1 MFTTGTTTNITTHPI
16 STFLFIIALLITN
29 GLAATLRR
37 GTTAAAGNNN
47 RLEAVVNNI
56 LHSVGQT
63 NTLTNNIPPPLPPP
77 LSFISELARK
87 YDCASGEKNIETIV
101 DEVMIKNKQTRNDLD
116 KSCQQ
121 KQKDFELKRT
131 SKQTYATELLT
142 NATNDANTVYGMD
155 FAAAN
160 SKLETTE
167 QHHASAVSA
176 LLTTKTEMEKTHLK
190 ASNTFQSSVVKY
202 NNTKKSLAFRH
213 VAELARY
220 AAEETRVS
228 TAETSTVQTALLSQA
243 EKTNFANTT
252 KTNNLESCV
261 KNNDDIQKILKADRA
276 SIVKI
281 KVLQEKLETL
291 KLRMSGS
298 MSDSFL
304 EVHVSL

>member
-1 MFTTGTTTNITTHPI
+1 
-16 STFLFIIALLITN
+16 
-29 GLAATLRR
+29 
-37 GTTAAAGNNN
+37 
-47 RLEAVVNNI
+47 
-56 LHSVGQT
+56 
-63 NTLTNNIPPPLPPP
+63 
-77 LSFISELARK
+77 
-87 YDCASGEKNIETIV
+87 
-101 DEVMIKNKQTRNDLD
+101 LD

-121 KQKDFELKRT
+121 KLQALQLKKN

-202 NNTKKSLAFRH
+202 NNTKKSLASRH

-252 KTNNLESCV
+252 KTNSKVQWEFMRFLSDRTIHKKVSCFWAV
-261 KNNDDIQKILKADRA
+261 WPQTCDKSEKMFVDKNKLPKTKLHKSLRIHVFL
-276 SIVKI
+276 VF
-281 KVLQEKLETL
+281 QEK
-291 KLRMSGS
+291 
-298 MSDSFL
+298 
-304 EVHVSL
+304 